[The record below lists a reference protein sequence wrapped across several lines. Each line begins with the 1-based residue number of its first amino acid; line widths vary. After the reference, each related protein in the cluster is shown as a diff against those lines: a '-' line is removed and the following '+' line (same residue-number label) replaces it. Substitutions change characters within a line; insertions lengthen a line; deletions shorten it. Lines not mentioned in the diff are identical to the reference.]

1 MSCIKPASTGCGAP
15 PSIALNTR
23 RSRPYLQDG
32 NHSVGTRPRRYRS
45 LVGSAIPLLCHRWG
59 EQLIG
64 SPTGGNRFGLRHH
77 HTTRCEMDSD
87 PTASGV
93 KNPNRQRARLGSGI
107 HHGQGRIV
115 IRAPGSEL
123 AKESIEACGA
133 VELEIKPAPMYRF
146 DKTPISRAGNQM

>member
-1 MSCIKPASTGCGAP
+1 M
-15 PSIALNTR
+15 
-23 RSRPYLQDG
+23 
-32 NHSVGTRPRRYRS
+32 
-45 LVGSAIPLLCHRWG
+45 
-59 EQLIG
+59 E
-64 SPTGGNRFGLRHH
+64 SPTGSNRFGLRHH